1 MLLPPSWRKDLT
13 NIADIAEEVA
23 RLDGYGKIEM
33 TIPRINIGAVT
44 QSPLY
49 KARRDV
55 RNYLVSD

>member
-44 QSPLY
+44 Q
-49 KARRDV
+49 
-55 RNYLVSD
+55 